1 MSAEYAFRVA
11 GRLTPGILGALDP
24 LHASAATT
32 ETTLVGLVVDGAAL
46 HGFIAR
52 IEALGLELVELRR
65 LPPHPADGGPT
76 SRCPE
81 WGCGDEDGRRG
92 AAAAVASRRTS
103 RTRTGG

>member
-1 MSAEYAFRVA
+1 VSAEYAFRVT

-32 ETTLVGLVVDGAAL
+32 ETTLVGLAVDGAAL

-65 LPPHPADGGPT
+65 LPRHPADGGPT

-81 WGCGDEDGRRG
+81 RGCCDEDAGRG
-92 AAAAVASRRTS
+92 AATAVASRNT
-103 RTRTGG
+103 

>member
-1 MSAEYAFRVA
+1 
-11 GRLTPGILGALDP
+11 
-24 LHASAATT
+24 
-32 ETTLVGLVVDGAAL
+32 LVGLVVDGAAL

-81 WGCGDEDGRRG
+81 WGCGDEDGRRR
-92 AAAAVASRRTS
+92 AAAAVASRRFLGRSHGLSLATAVDAWPPS
-103 RTRTGG
+103 GVRPAHILCGTIRSLA